1 MKHVKTEETEA
12 GGRPGAKGHRE
23 TARSLGFP
31 QSSVRDLLKDKGT
44 TMEAPGCGLRL
55 WMTGKRS

>member
-12 GGRPGAKGHRE
+12 GGRPGAKGRRE
-23 TARSLGFP
+23 TACGLGFP

-44 TMEAPGCGLRL
+44 AMEPPGCGLRL